1 MKFRSR
7 TFLNA
12 GLMLLAFLLLSL
24 PVCWAAQEPPKPV
37 WGDPDLEKWL
47 ADFHQLLD
55 EMSAHYANLEWAVND
70 RRMDLPALRLE
81 TERKIRGASDEE
93 QERKVFEKFLDAFG
107 DGHLNIRWA
116 AHSATPQVQPAPD
129 ASLCEQLGYVARGKD
144 GISFSLLPGFQPLDD
159 ADAQFFPGGILSLN
173 RIRKAG
179 LIRIALFSEHNYPQA
194 CEVALKQLPLSD
206 AEKASCKPDSKCERN
221 LELATGNLLLRA
233 LERRIASLQKAGAQR
248 LVVDITNNGGG
259 SDWVNPLV
267 RSLSPVPLRDM
278 RLGFLKHPHW
288 TKDLEEILKDVQADV
303 QKPTEHKGVLREAAK
318 TLENS
323 LALTKES
330 CDRSLAW
337 ATGKFSCSLLIRDQL
352 YFSGIL
358 PYAKPGDFAGL
369 QSRQSL
375 FHSLE
380 FDYHENVNKLPLL
393 VLVNANTWS
402 AAEYFAAIL
411 QDNKAAKILGQLT
424 GGAGCGY
431 TNGGIPVI
439 LKNSGARLE
448 MPDCV
453 RLRADGS
460 NEVEGITPDVLVPWA
475 GRDSPYQQAQKLE
488 LILRSL
494 K

>member
-1 MKFRSR
+1 MKFHLR
-7 TFLNA
+7 THSNA
-12 GLMLLAFLLLSL
+12 GLILLAVLLFVSMA
-24 PVCWAAQEPPKPV
+24 CRAAQEPAKPA
-37 WGDPDLEKWL
+37 WGDADREKWL
-47 ADFHQLLD
+47 ADFRQLLD
-55 EMSAHYANLEWAVND
+55 EMSSHYANLEWAVND
-70 RRMDLPALRLE
+70 RRMDLPSLRLE
-81 TERKIRGASDEE
+81 TEKKIRSASDQE
-93 QERKVFEKFLDAFG
+93 QERKIFQKFLDTFG
-107 DGHLNIRWA
+107 DGHLSIRWA
-116 AHSATPQVQPAPD
+116 VNSAAPQVPPAPNT
-129 ASLCEQLGYVARGKD
+129 SPCEQLGYVTRGKE
-144 GISFSLLPGFQPLDD
+144 GISFSSLPGFQPLEDPD
-159 ADAQFFPGGILSLN
+159 ARLFPGGILGLN
-173 RIRKAG
+173 GIRTAG
-179 LIRIALFSEHNYPQA
+179 LIRIALFSEHNYPQV
-194 CEVALKQLPLSD
+194 CEEALKQLPLSD
-206 AEKASCKPDSKCERN
+206 AERASCKPDSKCERN
-221 LELATGNLLLRA
+221 LQLATGNLLLRA
-233 LERRIASLQKAGAQR
+233 LERRIASLQRAGAQR
-248 LVVDITNNGGG
+248 LIVDITNNGGG

-267 RSLSPVPLRDM
+267 RTLSPVPLRDM
-278 RLGFLKHPHW
+278 RLGFLKHAHW
-288 TKDLEEILKDVQADV
+288 TKNLEETLKDVQADL
-303 QKPTEHKGVLREAAK
+303 QRPAEHKEVLREAAK
-318 TLENS
+318 TLQNS
-323 LALTKES
+323 LTLTKEP

-358 PYAKPGDFAGL
+358 PYAKPDDFAGL
-369 QSRQSL
+369 QSRQIL

-380 FDYHENVNKLPLL
+380 YDYRESVNTLPLL

-475 GRDSPYQQAQKLE
+475 NRDSPYQQARKLE
-488 LILRSL
+488 LILQGL